1 MKHTIDEVFRISNKQ
16 GLYDMSY
23 LLAHNVPQESYYC
36 AGFYIPE
43 EGTLHT
49 AAGNITIYW
58 FGEKT
63 WFYTKEER
71 DSYRLSYYAER
82 AAKTCRKSLLNKIE
96 RLTNAQLEVIIEAF
110 EL

>member
-1 MKHTIDEVFRISNKQ
+1 MKHTVNEIFRINNKQ

-49 AAGNITIYW
+49 ATGNITIYW

-71 DSYRLSYYAER
+71 DSYRKASHEER
-82 AAKTCRKSLLNKIE
+82 ALKAYRKSLLDKMGQ
-96 RLTNAQLEVIIEAF
+96 LTNAQLETIIEVF

>member
-1 MKHTIDEVFRISNKQ
+1 MKHTVDEVFRISNKQ

-36 AGFYIPE
+36 AYSYIPE

-49 AAGNITIYW
+49 ATGNITIYW

-71 DSYRLSYYAER
+71 DSYRKASHEER
-82 AAKTCRKSLLNKIE
+82 ALKAYRKSLLDKMGQ
-96 RLTNAQLEVIIEAF
+96 LTNAQLEAIIEVF